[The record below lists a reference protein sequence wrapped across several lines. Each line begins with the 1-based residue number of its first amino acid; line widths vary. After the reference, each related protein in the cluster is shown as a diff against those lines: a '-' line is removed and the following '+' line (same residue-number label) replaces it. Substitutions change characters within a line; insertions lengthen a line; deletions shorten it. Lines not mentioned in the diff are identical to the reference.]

1 MDVLT
6 VKGRPQSAKLV
17 EEHTDAPNVALV
29 VVRVVLND
37 LRTQVVG
44 RTDHSL
50 GQLVGRLHNA
60 RDTEVAKLYYVICG
74 EEDIQCFDIAM
85 HDLAVV
91 AVLQC
96 EHYLREPV
104 EDLLLREVVFGD
116 LRLALVARRQGLD
129 ALGKVTACSVSAK
142 QS

>member
-60 RDTEVAKLYYVICG
+60 RDTKVAKLYYVICG